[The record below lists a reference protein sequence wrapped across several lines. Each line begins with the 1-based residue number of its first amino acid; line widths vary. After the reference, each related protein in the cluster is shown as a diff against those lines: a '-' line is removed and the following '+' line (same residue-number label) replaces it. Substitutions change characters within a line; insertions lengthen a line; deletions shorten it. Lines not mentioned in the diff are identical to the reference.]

1 MKWPKTRR
9 YLREIWGLAGGTSE
23 KDSPASTGDT
33 GNMDSA
39 PGSGRSPWRRKW
51 KPSPEF
57 LPGKSHG
64 QRSVVGVQESDTPEH
79 THGSSEI
86 NKI

>member
-64 QRSVVGVQESDTPEH
+64 QRSLVGVQESDTPEH
-79 THGSSEI
+79 THRSSEI
-86 NKI
+86 NKV